1 MIVLNA
7 HFNEKKDNINNN
19 FFANISNSINNFLD
33 NVIVNSED
41 QKVRNNRIALL
52 AECKRTINLFF
63 TLPKA

>member
-1 MIVLNA
+1 MK
-7 HFNEKKDNINNN
+7 KKDNINNN

-41 QKVRNNRIALL
+41 LKVRNNRIALL